1 MKLASKNEEISFRSI
16 FFFSKNSAK
25 KIYVLKEAPE
35 FLKMW
40 VKQSFVNSEK

>member
-1 MKLASKNEEISFRSI
+1 MRRLVLGQYI
-16 FFFSKNSAK
+16 FFQRIQQK
-25 KIYVLKEAPE
+25 KIYVLKEAPQ

>member
-1 MKLASKNEEISFRSI
+1 MRRLVLGQY